1 MSARMS
7 ALRSVAAL
15 TLASAGG
22 LAACAD
28 DRATV
33 TEVAGP
39 PAYGFIMLSAP
50 GTGSRNL
57 PNGQAIFARPFK
69 PPAGQVVDSVLTI
82 RLAGLDS
89 LTTGRYQV
97 WLGKDTADATG
108 VGAGLVPA
116 TGTLRI
122 IHTDSTLNA
131 EGDVVATV
139 DTQVVAGVSS
149 FQNGGAATRVE
160 LVPGPLPT
168 GQNAVAATLILVT
181 VETTDAPTTPSD
193 IRPIW
198 VTRAG
203 GATVFTEQPR
213 AGSATATDSVRA
225 TTTSTARFGNFSFI
239 AAERYLF
246 TAQGRGRAAIR
257 GNEVVVTDSNL
268 ARPPKGYFYA
278 VNLTKRDE
286 VNRPI
291 ERLYIGD
298 LMAPAPNPVTLRD
311 ADVQIVHPVVQV
323 RPPSIAAATNRLKST
338 STAERPFEGYADVL
352 ITLES
357 KFGSEDLIAP
367 TVIMTGNVPDVVK
380 LAPTTP

>member
-7 ALRSVAAL
+7 ASRSVAAL
-15 TLASAGG
+15 ALASAGV
-22 LAACAD
+22 LSACAD

-33 TEVAGP
+33 TEQAGP

-57 PNGQAIFARPFK
+57 PNGQAVFARPFK
-69 PPAGQVVDSVLTI
+69 PPAGLVIDSVLTV

-97 WLGKDTADATG
+97 WLGKDTNDLT
-108 VGAGLVPA
+108 GAGLVPA

-122 IHTDSTLNA
+122 IHTDSTVNA

-181 VETTDAPTTPSD
+181 VETTDAPTTPGAVQ
-193 IRPIW
+193 PIW
-198 VTRAG
+198 ALRAG
-203 GATVFTEQPR
+203 GTTVYTEQPQ
-213 AGSATATDSVRA
+213 AGSATATDSIRA
-225 TTTSTARFGNFSFI
+225 TTTSVARFGNFSFTPS
-239 AAERYLF
+239 ARYVF
-246 TAQGRGRAAIR
+246 SAQGRGRAAVRANQI
-257 GNEVVVTDSNL
+257 VVTDSNL
-268 ARPPKGYFYA
+268 ARPPIGYFYA

-286 VNRPI
+286 VNRPV
-291 ERLYIGD
+291 ERLALGD
-298 LMAPAPNPVTLRD
+298 LMAPAPNPVSLRD
-311 ADVQIVHPVVQV
+311 ADVQLVHPVVEE
-323 RPPSIAAATNRLKST
+323 RPPSITAASNRFTST

-357 KFGSEDLIAP
+357 KFGSEDVISP
-367 TVIMTGNVPDVVK
+367 TVIMTGNVPDIVR
-380 LAPTTP
+380 LAPAAP